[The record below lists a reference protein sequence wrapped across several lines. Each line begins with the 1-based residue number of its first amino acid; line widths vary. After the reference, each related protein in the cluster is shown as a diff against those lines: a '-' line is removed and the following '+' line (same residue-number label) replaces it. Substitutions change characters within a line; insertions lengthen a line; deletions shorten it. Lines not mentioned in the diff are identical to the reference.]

1 MSTKRQHQT
10 TVFVSARPW
19 APNQVE
25 QGCIDHTQRN
35 MSSWNEIADVEFDEA
50 TPFVEGIGEG
60 RATHFNG
67 KIEKVTLEIR

>member
-1 MSTKRQHQT
+1 
-10 TVFVSARPW
+10 
-19 APNQVE
+19 
-25 QGCIDHTQRN
+25 